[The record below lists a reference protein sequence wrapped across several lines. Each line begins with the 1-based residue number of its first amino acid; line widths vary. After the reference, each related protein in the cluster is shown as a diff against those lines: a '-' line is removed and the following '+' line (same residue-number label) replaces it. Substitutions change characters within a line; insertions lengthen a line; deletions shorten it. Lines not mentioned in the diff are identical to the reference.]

1 MRVLLGVR
9 VHGPVPDI
17 ASSSKHIAGDISDI
31 LPMLD
36 NDIRSLEVT
45 QSPRVGRRIV
55 TVCVGR
61 VARFLNSDNPHR
73 PPMDEPMLVEGA
85 SLTSSSSDYF
95 TDAQHEKK
103 DEEVTLFVQEIFD
116 PKQELSQ
123 AQCAILLQSI
133 IDFSEG
139 KLQAEYMQPARTRE
153 LLDKNPRLISALQ
166 KAWRTKNYKEIRKS
180 GELRA
185 SSLAGI

>member
-1 MRVLLGVR
+1 
-9 VHGPVPDI
+9 
-17 ASSSKHIAGDISDI
+17 
-31 LPMLD
+31 
-36 NDIRSLEVT
+36 
-45 QSPRVGRRIV
+45 
-55 TVCVGR
+55 
-61 VARFLNSDNPHR
+61 
-73 PPMDEPMLVEGA
+73 MLVEGA